1 MSIRKPSVSFF
12 GTTSCS
18 MLSRVAMSLGLLCF
32 ASGSAFATEAT
43 LGTLLFSTQ
52 KTKADGVDSGTKSSF
67 GATGRYHDTL
77 SQTMSWFATGGLGI
91 NSYSSG
97 KSGKAPDNSVDLVL
111 GGGVRYYFSPFS
123 QSAVPFAF
131 AGGSFKSDSEAT
143 FNAAGYTETAVS
155 GLFHSSGLGLRMA
168 LDDTLFFELES
179 AFYESP
185 LFAIEKTTTVTSAT
199 ETKNEKTT
207 MQLFAQTFGPFN
219 NVFLSLG
226 MKL

>member
-1 MSIRKPSVSFF
+1 MSIRHLFAISMRGFVAAACVVGLSG
-12 GTTSCS
+12 GT
-18 MLSRVAMSLGLLCF
+18 
-32 ASGSAFATEAT
+32 AFATEAT
-43 LGTLLFSTQ
+43 LGTLLFSSQ
-52 KTKADGVDSGTKSSF
+52 KTKTDGVDAGSTSSF
-67 GATGRYHDTL
+67 GARGRYHDVL
-77 SQTMSWFATGGLGI
+77 SQTMSWFATGGIGV

-97 KSGKAPDNSVDLVL
+97 VSGKAPDNSVDLVL

-123 QSAVPFAF
+123 QSAVPFGFVGA
-131 AGGSFKSDSEAT
+131 SYQSNSEAT
-143 FNAAGYTETAVS
+143 FTSTGYTEKVTN

-185 LFAIEKTTTVTSAT
+185 LFAIEKTTTVAGPL

>member
-1 MSIRKPSVSFF
+1 MSIRNFF
-12 GTTSCS
+12 TRPVHGALTAAFMLGISTGT
-18 MLSRVAMSLGLLCF
+18 
-32 ASGSAFATEAT
+32 AFATEAT
-43 LGTLLFSTQ
+43 MGTVLFSSQ
-52 KTKADGVDSGTKSSF
+52 KTKTDGVDAGTTSSF
-67 GATGRYHDTL
+67 GVTGRYHDAM
-77 SQTMSWFATGGLGI
+77 SQTMSWFATGGIGV

-97 KSGKAPDNSVDLVL
+97 ASGKAPDNSVDLTL

-123 QSAVPFAF
+123 QSAVPFGF
-131 AGGSFKSDSEAT
+131 VGGAYKSRSDAT
-143 FNAAGYTETAVS
+143 FTATGYTDTVIS
-155 GLFHSSGLGLRMA
+155 GLFHSSGIGLRMA

-185 LFAIEKTTTVTSAT
+185 LFAIEKTTTVVGPA
-199 ETKNEKTT
+199 ETKSEKTT